1 MSRAIQID
9 SSAGTSA
16 RLERRDALRGADIGE
31 MYALLSRHFNG
42 VTEERFGKDLLAKN
56 WVLLIERDGRLVGF
70 TTILAYETRFE
81 EETVSVIYS
90 GDTIVAPGAWNT
102 PTLPRAWIESV
113 VTLRSIYPL
122 GRFVWL
128 LITSGFRTYRFLPVF
143 WREFY
148 PRYDAATPAR
158 WGRLIGHLAS
168 ERFADQYNSLT
179 GVVRFRSPQQLRGP
193 LALIPGGRIADPHVE
208 FFASRNPGHSNG
220 DELVCVTELTPANL
234 TAAGRRMTR
243 AVPQW

>member
-1 MSRAIQID
+1 MSCAIE
-9 SSAGTSA
+9 SLVTSA
-16 RLERRDALRGADIGE
+16 RLERRDELRETEIIE
-31 MYALLSRHFNG
+31 MHALLSRHFKG
-42 VTEERFGKDLLAKN
+42 VTNEQFRRDLGEKN
-56 WVLLIERDGRLVGF
+56 WAMLIERDGRLVGF

-90 GDTIVAPGAWNT
+90 GDTIVAPEAWNT

-113 VTLRSIYPL
+113 VKLRSIYPL

-128 LITSGFRTYRFLPVF
+128 LLTSGFRTYRFLPVF

-148 PRYDAATPAR
+148 PRYDSVTPAR
-158 WGRLIGHLAS
+158 LERLIGHLAS
-168 ERFADQYNSLT
+168 ERFEDQYNSRT
-179 GVVRFRSPQQLRGP
+179 GVVRFRNPQRLRGP
-193 LALIPGGRIADPHVE
+193 LAVIPCGRVADPHID

-234 TAAGRRMTR
+234 TAAGRRMAK
-243 AVPQW
+243 AVPRW